1 MRCRYNE
8 NDEIYRRNPMKKNYP
23 LHPQT
28 EATPLYTTVQTIE
41 YETIK
46 RKLDTAQKECI
57 RIAELYKKDRKKFEA
72 EMDRLAAMIDNA
84 KA

>member
-1 MRCRYNE
+1 M
-8 NDEIYRRNPMKKNYP
+8 PKNYP

-28 EATPLYTTVQTIE
+28 EATPLYTTVPTIE
-41 YETIK
+41 YETMK

>member
-1 MRCRYNE
+1 M
-8 NDEIYRRNPMKKNYP
+8 
-23 LHPQT
+23 
-28 EATPLYTTVQTIE
+28 
-41 YETIK
+41 K

-72 EMDRLAAMIDNA
+72 DMDRLAAMIDNA